1 MENIRIGIIA
11 KDKDYAMALASGMTD
26 IRGDLIVDIL
36 PSAAAAGD
44 SDILLVEEQLA
55 YNMHAGECAHIESG
69 TRIRSGVHGRDCAHA
84 GGNVVILC
92 REKKDRVMDR
102 RNGVYKIW
110 RYSNIRDIVS
120 SIMYIYTWIYGRH
133 VAYVEKGTVR
143 FYGFLSPCG
152 GTGCTSVAMGVAQEL
167 KRFHG
172 RNVMYVSMEQI
183 SSASEYMRNESGG
196 RTIAEYLY
204 HSLGRNKDIWRMEDV
219 PVDSFLSRSDCG
231 VEALTGSPGRNPV
244 PYLDVDDISRF
255 MSSIVKSER
264 YDTVVIDA
272 GCSLAPQITDA
283 LDMCD
288 SCCLIRDPYRKGKAV
303 ELYIDHLFSVARS
316 GITGRMVVADN
327 RRVLLHEDER
337 SLILDELF
345 SGDDEEENRDENR
358 TTGADHD
365 GAEKDDDGPS
375 DRTADVIIGFDPE
388 SFRKENGIKKISLDR
403 DFGIGIKEVTEKL
416 IAAAGD
422 S

>member
-11 KDKDYAMALASGMTD
+11 GDKDYAMALASGMTD
-26 IRGDLIVDIL
+26 IRRDLIVDIL
-36 PSAAAAGD
+36 PITGVD
-44 SDILLVEEQLA
+44 SGQHSGMDTIVGMDATGTDIFLVEEQMA
-55 YNMHAGECAHIESG
+55 RNTPAGEN
-69 TRIRSGVHGRDCAHA
+69 T
-84 GGNVVILC
+84 VILC
-92 REKKDRVMDR
+92 REKADQIMDR
-102 RNGVYKIW
+102 KNGMYKIW

-120 SIMYIYTWIYGRH
+120 SIMYIYTWVYGRH

-172 RNVMYVSMEQI
+172 RNVMYISMEQI
-183 SSASEYMRNESGG
+183 SSVSEYMRSESGG

-204 HSLGRNKDIWRMEDV
+204 HSLGRNKDVWRMEDV
-219 PVDSFLSRSDCG
+219 PVDSFLSRSSSG

-244 PYLDVDDISRF
+244 PYLDVDDISQF
-255 MSSIVKSER
+255 MSSIVKSGR

-272 GCSLAPQITDA
+272 GCSLSPQVTDA
-283 LDMCD
+283 LDMCN
-288 SCCLIRDPYRKGKAV
+288 SCCLVRDPYRKGTAAK
-303 ELYIDHLFSVARS
+303 LYIDHLFSVVRS
-316 GITGRMVVADN
+316 GITGRMIVADN
-327 RRVLLHEDER
+327 RRVLIHEDER

-345 SGDDEEENRDENR
+345 AGDDEEDGETGDVTEREN
-358 TTGADHD
+358 
-365 GAEKDDDGPS
+365 AEKDDTGPA

-416 IAAAGD
+416 IAAASD